1 MYENYKH
8 VLDTCWQKSHFYL
21 FALFKAHVQFLLL
34 FSLKGVSGISVCSF
48 NGKKKEKENKKH
60 SATDKEGKVEYE
72 GGITWEVRLLSI
84 NVYMQPGEVVC

>member
-48 NGKKKEKENKKH
+48 NGKKKLKTKNTQQL
-60 SATDKEGKVEYE
+60 SKEGKVEYE

-84 NVYMQPGEVVC
+84 VYMQPGEVVC